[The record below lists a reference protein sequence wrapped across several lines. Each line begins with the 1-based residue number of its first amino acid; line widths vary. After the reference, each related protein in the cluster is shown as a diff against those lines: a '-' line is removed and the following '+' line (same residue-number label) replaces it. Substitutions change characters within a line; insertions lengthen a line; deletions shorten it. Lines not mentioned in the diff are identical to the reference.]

1 MYRYGGMYDDIVFMY
16 AESIENLR
24 QIADAFVEKSTI
36 YKEYSIIC
44 ECLDSKVDITEK
56 MFLL

>member
-1 MYRYGGMYDDIVFMY
+1 MYRYGGMYDDIIFMY

-24 QIADAFVEKSTI
+24 QIADAFVEKSTV

-44 ECLDSKVDITEK
+44 ECYNNK
-56 MFLL
+56 